1 MFTFGKYECKSFS
14 SSLETFAILPSFCI
28 EAKSVVED
36 FLKNEITES
45 QKNAAEKVL
54 RVIQKAIDCKTY
66 VCFEF

>member
-14 SSLETFAILPSFCI
+14 SSLETLAILPSFCI

-54 RVIQKAIDCKTY
+54 RVI
-66 VCFEF
+66 